1 MCVNVQRVANFAD
14 GQAGGGYSY
23 PQCVGL
29 GQLLQGLVTKNLKPE
44 NIRAKMVIMTS

>member
-1 MCVNVQRVANFAD
+1 MSVNDQRVANLD
-14 GQAGGGYSY
+14 GQAGGGYPY

-29 GQLLQGLVTKNLKPE
+29 DQLFQGLVTKNLKPE